1 MKNGFH
7 INIVQIN
14 ALHDI
19 NVCVWHCFSFIYILY
34 IQSSVMLAIIL
45 RIYIYIYISEYN
57 TLEISIICK
66 GKFIP
71 PFILRQ
77 YYGTGQFSLLC
88 TYNSCSPTVSVYMFC
103 LKGHRKRT
111 FIMNIIGQRTRFHLM
126 HFNFM

>member
-14 ALHDI
+14 ALHNI
-19 NVCVWHCFSFIYILY
+19 NACVWHCFSFIYILY

-88 TYNSCSPTVSVYMFC
+88 TYNSCSPTFSVYMFC

-111 FIMNIIGQRTRFHLM
+111 FIMNIIGERTRFHLM

>member
-1 MKNGFH
+1 M
-7 INIVQIN
+7 
-14 ALHDI
+14 D
-19 NVCVWHCFSFIYILY
+19 FIYCPNQCALRYQCLCLALFQFY
-34 IQSSVMLAIIL
+34 IHFVYSIICYACNDL
-45 RIYIYIYISEYN
+45 TNIYIYIYVNVSEYN

-88 TYNSCSPTVSVYMFC
+88 TYNSCSPTFSVYMFC